1 MSYKTYFIHFYAIL
15 LLLLCWSPLA
25 AQEYE
30 DYLGA
35 GHNRGITISSSPVA
49 DGFSAQAALDG
60 IGIDSAYAKIQASR
74 FLAQAT
80 LGADRELIDIVAEQG
95 LEDWLDDQMAV
106 PPSFMFGTM
115 EYITAELE
123 RRCREAAPGDDLC
136 NDLSEPQALFF
147 PLAWWQNVLTAED
160 LVRQR
165 VAFALSQIFVVSGAG
180 LEDDPAGL
188 VMSNY
193 YDILVNNAFG
203 NYEDLLLEITLNT
216 FMGFYLSHLNNPRS
230 QPERNIRPDENY
242 AREVMQLFSIGL
254 HELNED
260 GTTKRDNEGNLIPT
274 YDNDDIRE
282 FAKIFTGLG
291 NGSPDGSFGSG
302 TQRIDFLV
310 PMRMYENW
318 HEPGPKFLLN
328 GFTIPAGQSGMEDI
342 EMAIGHLAN
351 HPNVGPFLARRLIQS
366 LVKSNPSPA
375 YIGRVAR
382 VFASDGSGERGNL
395 GAMIK
400 AILLDPEARDCAWLS
415 HPENG
420 KLREPVI
427 RYAHLLRSLSAR
439 NDREEYWYNM
449 NDFRNLLRQS
459 PLFSPSVF
467 NFFQPDY
474 QPNGP
479 IAERGLFGPEFQI
492 HNSATS
498 IAFINFSFLWSLG
511 DFPMNNGALYELLE
525 LELPED
531 LRISFQNREAAGRE
545 NDAVMVD
552 ELDLIL
558 CHGLLS
564 DTTRS
569 TILEVLQDL
578 EVAEP
583 DLRFKAALYLLLISP
598 DFAILR

>member
-1 MSYKTYFIHFYAIL
+1 MLFKTYLALALSL
-15 LLLLCWSPLA
+15 LFWPPLA
-25 AQEYE
+25 AQEYQ

-35 GHNRGITISSSPVA
+35 GHSRGITISSSPVVEA
-49 DGFSAQAALDG
+49 FSAQSALDG
-60 IGIDSAYAKIQASR
+60 SGVDSAYAKIQASR

-80 LGADRELIDIVAEQG
+80 LGADREMIEAVAEQG
-95 LEDWLDDQMAV
+95 LEEWLDDQLTV
-106 PPSFMFGTM
+106 PPTFMFGTM

-123 RRCREAAPGDDLC
+123 RRCREAAPGGDIC

-147 PLAWWQNVLTAED
+147 PLAWWQNVMTAED
-160 LVRQR
+160 VVRQR
-165 VAFALSQIFVVSGAG
+165 VAFALSQIFVVSAAG
-180 LEDDPAGL
+180 LEDDPVGL

-193 YDILVNNAFG
+193 YDILVQNAFG
-203 NYEDLLLEITLNT
+203 NYEDLLLEITLNP

-260 GTTKRDNEGNLIPT
+260 GTTKLDSEGNLIPT

-282 FAKIFTGLG
+282 FAKVFTGLG
-291 NGSPDGSFGSG
+291 NGNPNGSFGSG

-310 PMRMYENW
+310 PMRMYEDW
-318 HEPGPKFLLN
+318 HEPGPKYLLN
-328 GFTIPAGQSGMEDI
+328 DFTVPAGQSGLEDI
-342 EMAIGHLAN
+342 EMTIGHLAD

-375 YIGRVAR
+375 YIARVAR
-382 VFASDGSGERGNL
+382 VFANDGSGERGNL
-395 GAMIK
+395 GAVVK
-400 AILLDPEARDCAWLS
+400 AILLDAEARDCAWLS

-420 KLREPVI
+420 KLREPVV

-439 NDREEYWYNM
+439 NEREEYWHNM
-449 NDFRNLLRQS
+449 EDFRSLLRQS

-479 IAERGLFGPEFQI
+479 IAERELFGPEFQI

-511 DFPMNNGALYELLE
+511 DFPMNNGAFYELLE
-525 LELPED
+525 LELPEE
-531 LRISFQNREAAGRE
+531 LRVSFQNQEADGRE
-545 NDAVMVD
+545 NDAVMLD
-552 ELDLIL
+552 ELDLML

-564 DTTRS
+564 DATRS
-569 TILEVLQDL
+569 TILEALEKL
-578 EVAEP
+578 EVAAP